1 MNLAPRYW
9 LSAILLA
16 VLAFLP
22 LSASA
27 GMTPEE
33 VKAFESVKAKAE
45 KGDVD
50 AQYNLGNYYRE
61 GIGVARDFPKAV
73 SWFRKPAELG
83 DARAQYSLGNC
94 YITHPLPPF
103 GGVECFEEEVK
114 FSRIVEK
121 YPRVKVSPE
130 DRRRKVYPIMNGEYE
145 LGPVEYFEP
154 IILEYAQEVRAA
166 GVKWYQKA
174 AEGGY
179 AEAQFKLGNR
189 YYNGEGLVKD
199 FVQAA
204 SWYRKAADQGHAS
217 AQNNLG
223 NSYLDGKGV
232 VQDYVQAVSWY
243 RKAAEQGHT
252 EAQFSLGV
260 CYGKGR
266 GVAKD
271 EVEAYALLSLV
282 SITDEVTRKF
292 LAENEKILPID
303 VIQLGKTRAKQLQEE
318 INAKM
323 AVKKAEDDKKASK

>member
-1 MNLAPRYW
+1 MNLASRHW
-9 LSAILLA
+9 LSALLFT
-16 VLAFLP
+16 VLALLP
-22 LSASA
+22 SSACA

-154 IILEYAQEVRAA
+154 IMLEYAQEVRAA
-166 GVKWYQKA
+166 GVK
-174 AEGGY
+174 
-179 AEAQFKLGNR
+179 
-189 YYNGEGLVKD
+189 
-199 FVQAA
+199 
-204 SWYRKAADQGHAS
+204 
-217 AQNNLG
+217 
-223 NSYLDGKGV
+223 
-232 VQDYVQAVSWY
+232 WY

-271 EVEAYALLSLV
+271 EIEAYAYYNLAG
-282 SITDEVTRKF
+282 ITDEDARNNLT
-292 LAENEKILPID
+292 LLENKMSRDEVAAAQKRTKELQKEIEAKIAAKKG
-303 VIQLGKTRAKQLQEE
+303 GK
-318 INAKM
+318 
-323 AVKKAEDDKKASK
+323 